1 MCFLITLS
9 KFFVKVTPFPFFP
22 MFTTEIRPNRKWSD
36 IDLKGIWRYRDLFR
50 MYVRRDIVT
59 QYKQTILG
67 PLWYVIQP
75 LFTTIMYM
83 FVFGGLA
90 GISTDGAPQPLF
102 YMAGIVLWGYFNQCF
117 TVSSDV
123 FGTNASVF
131 GKVYFP
137 RLVVPLSGVTS
148 ALLKMLI
155 QLGMF
160 IIIYIYYALTLP
172 KGILQVNLSALLF
185 PVLIFMLAMHGM
197 SWGLIVSSMTTKYRD
212 MKFFIQFAIQLFMYA
227 TPVIYPLSAA
237 PEKYRDIIALNP
249 LTPIFETFKYATLGC
264 GSLDWGGLLYSA
276 LFMLLTLAFSVVVF
290 SRTERNFMDTV

>member
-1 MCFLITLS
+1 
-9 KFFVKVTPFPFFP
+9 
-22 MFTTEIRPNRKWSD
+22 MFTTEIKPNRKWSD
-36 IDLKGIWRYRDLFR
+36 IDLKGIWRYRDLYK

-67 PLWYVIQP
+67 PMWYVIQP

-102 YMAGIVLWGYFNQCF
+102 YMAGIVLWGYFNECF
-117 TVSSDV
+117 NVSSDV
-123 FGTNASVF
+123 FGVNANVF

-155 QLGMF
+155 QLSIF
-160 IIIYIYYALTLP
+160 VVIYIYYAVTLP
-172 KGILQVNLSALLF
+172 SGTLCVNAAVLLF
-185 PVLIFMLAMHGM
+185 PVLVFMLAMHGM
-197 SWGLIVSSMTTKYRD
+197 SWGLIISSMTTKYRD
-212 MKFFIQFAIQLFMYA
+212 MKFLVQFGMQLFMYA

-237 PEKYRDIIALNP
+237 PEKYRDIIAMNP
-249 LTPIFETFKYATLGC
+249 LTPILEAFKYATLGC

-276 LFMLLTLAFSVVVF
+276 GFMCVTMFFAVVVF

>member
-1 MCFLITLS
+1 
-9 KFFVKVTPFPFFP
+9 
-22 MFTTEIRPNRKWSD
+22 MFTTEIKPHKKWLD
-36 IDLKGIWRYRDLFR
+36 IDIKGIWRYRDLYY

-102 YMAGIVLWGYFNQCF
+102 YMSGIVLWSYFNECF

-123 FGTNASVF
+123 FGVNANVF

-137 RLVVPLSGVTS
+137 RLVVPLSGVTTG
-148 ALLKMLI
+148 LLKMFI
-155 QLGMF
+155 QLGIF
-160 IIIYIYYALTLP
+160 IVIYIYYMLVLPTGTLN
-172 KGILQVNLSALLF
+172 VNATLLLF
-185 PVLIFMLAMHGM
+185 PILIFMIAMHGM
-197 SWGLIVSSMTTKYRD
+197 SWGLIISSMITKYRD
-212 MKFFIQFAIQLFMYA
+212 MKFFVQFAIQLFMYA

-237 PEKYRDIIALNP
+237 PEKYRAIIALNP
-249 LTPIFETFKYATLGC
+249 LTPIFEAFKYGCLGC
-264 GSLDWGGLLYSA
+264 GSLDWSGLLYSA
-276 LFMLLTLAFSVVVF
+276 VFMCVTLFFAVIIF